1 VIFQVPETVVEV
13 FVDTLPDAVFLTRVD
28 FEEIGAPEDMA
39 EFGSDDTWIFILFKS
54 ANTSL

>member
-39 EFGSDDTWIFILFKS
+39 EFGSDDT
-54 ANTSL
+54 